1 MIERYSRDVMRE
13 IWSEQN
19 QFQAWLDVELA
30 ACRAWSRLG
39 RIPQE
44 DVDRLYE
51 KAVFDIDRIHEIEKE
66 TRHDVVAFT
75 RSVSESLV
83 P

>member
-1 MIERYSRDVMRE
+1 MSD

-30 ACRAWSRLG
+30 ACQAWSKLG

-51 KAVFDIDRIHEIEKE
+51 KAASARK
-66 TRHDVVAFT
+66 RSGFT
-75 RSVSESLV
+75 TGLHRPMWLIRQTEFV
-83 P
+83 